1 MKRPLPA
8 RPPEGDNAALPLE
21 QCLAKSW
28 EKGEGIAP
36 GRTVEEHCCIAG
48 AVASSLAA
56 RLERVRSGLL
66 PAHAAL
72 PAQVHDVGKV
82 CPTFQAKLY
91 DAILGR
97 DVRRRYPALRG
108 AEPDLERNWGGH
120 AAVSYAALKSMGAP
134 ESIARIAGE
143 HHGMPLHAQSA
154 DRPGYGGARW
164 EAARRE
170 LLHRLLGNSPDWP
183 ELGDAALER
192 VVSGLTITAD
202 WIASGPLCDNPAED
216 WRPLVERAV
225 DEGGFCWPG
234 VKKGLSFAD
243 IFSFSPRPAQ
253 KALYAAVTGPGAY
266 VLEAP
271 MGLGKTEAALYAAY
285 RMLEVGASCGIYFA
299 LPTRLTSNRIHQR
312 VDAFLSRILEK
323 DAHALLLHGTAW
335 LERFLHQELGRE
347 GAPNH
352 SWFAQGK
359 RGILAPFAVGTV
371 DQALLSAMH
380 VRHGALRTFGLAGKT
395 VILDEIH
402 SYDAYTGTIL
412 DFLVEQLRRIGCTVI
427 ILSATLTEDRR
438 GRIIGRN
445 IQARAYP
452 LISAVPQSG
461 EAVAVA
467 CEGPVSSCVLLGHP
481 ATEDAAVEEALR
493 RAEQGQRV
501 LWIENTVA
509 HAQERFCRLAARAAA
524 MSPLPTGLLHS
535 RFTPVDR
542 ADNENRWTAFFAR
555 DATDRGRLGGILVGT
570 QVVEQSLDLDA
581 DFLISSFCPTDMLLQ
596 RLGRL
601 WRHGD
606 GTCRSAPARR
616 EAWIL
621 HPGLEEA
628 LAAPR
633 KSFGASAHVYA
644 PYILCRSLE
653 LWHTLDRIRLPEDIR
668 AILEATYADRRE
680 TDGPMAAAWHA
691 LCAQRD
697 ELRAQAMRSVS
708 TSTSASDD
716 DDSHTRI
723 NQRKELSVLLLRA
736 WRPEARYL
744 VLADGGELNLI
755 SRRAAPHAER
765 NGNGDKG
772 RRWRERAA
780 AAALLARNTVRVP
793 EHLAPESMPPSW
805 LAEWMYCGDLR
816 LALLDK
822 DGVILRLDGGF
833 PQHAVRYD
841 AEQGYMEWLP
851 YAQE

>member
-1 MKRPLPA
+1 M
-8 RPPEGDNAALPLE
+8 
-21 QCLAKSW
+21 
-28 EKGEGIAP
+28 
-36 GRTVEEHCCIAG
+36 
-48 AVASSLAA
+48 
-56 RLERVRSGLL
+56 
-66 PAHAAL
+66 
-72 PAQVHDVGKV
+72 
-82 CPTFQAKLY
+82 
-91 DAILGR
+91 
-97 DVRRRYPALRG
+97 
-108 AEPDLERNWGGH
+108 
-120 AAVSYAALKSMGAP
+120 
-134 ESIARIAGE
+134 
-143 HHGMPLHAQSA
+143 
-154 DRPGYGGARW
+154 
-164 EAARRE
+164 
-170 LLHRLLGNSPDWP
+170 
-183 ELGDAALER
+183 
-192 VVSGLTITAD
+192 
-202 WIASGPLCDNPAED
+202 
-216 WRPLVERAV
+216 
-225 DEGGFCWPG
+225 
-234 VKKGLSFAD
+234 
-243 IFSFSPRPAQ
+243 
-253 KALYAAVTGPGAY
+253 
-266 VLEAP
+266 
-271 MGLGKTEAALYAAY
+271 
-285 RMLEVGASCGIYFA
+285 
-299 LPTRLTSNRIHQR
+299 
-312 VDAFLSRILEK
+312 
-323 DAHALLLHGTAW
+323 
-335 LERFLHQELGRE
+335 
-347 GAPNH
+347 
-352 SWFAQGK
+352 
-359 RGILAPFAVGTV
+359 
-371 DQALLSAMH
+371 
-380 VRHGALRTFGLAGKT
+380 
-395 VILDEIH
+395 
-402 SYDAYTGTIL
+402 
-412 DFLVEQLRRIGCTVI
+412 
-427 ILSATLTEDRR
+427 
-438 GRIIGRN
+438 
-445 IQARAYP
+445 
-452 LISAVPQSG
+452 
-461 EAVAVA
+461 
-467 CEGPVSSCVLLGHP
+467 
-481 ATEDAAVEEALR
+481 
-493 RAEQGQRV
+493 
-501 LWIENTVA
+501 
-509 HAQERFCRLAARAAA
+509 
-524 MSPLPTGLLHS
+524 
-535 RFTPVDR
+535 
-542 ADNENRWTAFFAR
+542 
-555 DATDRGRLGGILVGT
+555 
-570 QVVEQSLDLDA
+570 DLDA